1 MIRNHVVFYQYSYQH
16 NKTGIWMPEK
26 KNYRPL
32 KELLLEAIE
41 EASQEEDDTEETLTI
56 SGPLKEAIKKER
68 ENS

>member
-1 MIRNHVVFYQYSYQH
+1 
-16 NKTGIWMPEK
+16 MPEK

-68 ENS
+68 ENSLRLYQSP